1 MNNANCSHT
10 LLHVGPCEESSHSR
24 KRHHGHGQSFCVKL
38 PHHHRPICLDVQ
50 SDETKQI
57 ITNNAIIAVNQDSNG
72 SPASRIWKKS
82 VSEGGD
88 IQLWSGSLAN
98 KYCLHICYP
107 DKYTNPQNTTPANS
121 SLL

>member
-1 MNNANCSHT
+1 MTIAVTHFSMWA
-10 LLHVGPCEESSHSR
+10 L
-24 KRHHGHGQSFCVKL
+24 VKSPL
-38 PHHHRPICLDVQ
+38 ILGNDITDMVNHLVCDGCTFTDAICLDSQ

-107 DKYTNPQNTTPANS
+107 DQYTNPQNTTLANS
-121 SLL
+121 SLP